1 MNQYVKKNTMSL
13 NVFKLFI
20 LKRLN
25 KSFKGIKGRALYA
38 FKAVTK
44 CELQRSRTEK
54 EPRFQGEN
62 AFKIKITYFQ
72 AIGTYTDTQKIV
84 ELYNVANK

>member
-54 EPRFQGEN
+54 EPRFQGEKPRLRGDL
-62 AFKIKITYFQ
+62 AMYLTL
-72 AIGTYTDTQKIV
+72 GTLILWSDEKKYIH
-84 ELYNVANK
+84 L